1 MKPALLILAAGV
13 GSRYGGL
20 KQLDPV
26 GTSGETIIDYSVYDA
41 LHAGFG
47 KVVFVIRKQIEK
59 EFLGFFGKRFSHLI
73 EMDYVFQELDMI
85 PAGFTCP
92 TERTKPWGTAHAM
105 YVAREK
111 IREPFSVINAD
122 DFYGRDAFKV
132 MADFLINN
140 SDPTHYSMVG
150 YELSKTI
157 SEHGAVSRGI
167 CSTDQNSFL
176 TDVTEGIGIQEH
188 DGGIGFPG
196 PDGSWVMLPSST
208 PVSMNFW
215 GFMPG
220 IYEYLEPGFA
230 NFLKN
235 QSNNIKSEYYIPTLV
250 NDLIKSGQTSVKVL
264 NSSAV
269 WFGVTYREDRDMTV
283 GKIAQLVKQGTYPE
297 KLW

>member
-1 MKPALLILAAGV
+1 MKPTLLILAAGI

-20 KQLDPV
+20 KQLDQV

-41 LHAGFG
+41 LQAGFG

-59 EFLGFFGKRFSHLI
+59 EFVGFFARRFEHLI

-85 PAGFTCP
+85 PAGFSVP
-92 TERTKPWGTAHAM
+92 QERTKPWGTAHAV

-122 DFYGRDAFKV
+122 DFYGRDAFTV
-132 MADFLINN
+132 MAEFLHHNTN
-140 SDPTHYSMVG
+140 PNAYSMVG

-157 SEHGAVSRGI
+157 SEYGAVSRGI
-167 CSTDQNSFL
+167 CSTDQNMHL
-176 TDVTEGIGIQEH
+176 TDVTEGIGIQKH
-188 DGGIGFPG
+188 NDGIGY
-196 PDGSWVMLPSST
+196 PDQNNNWVMLPGNT

-220 IYEYLEPGFA
+220 IF
-230 NFLKN
+230 NFLETGFEN
-235 QSNNIKSEYYIPTLV
+235 FLHTQSHNPKSEYYIPTLI
-250 NDLIKSGQTSVKVL
+250 NNMIKSGQASVKVL
-264 NSSAV
+264 RSSAV
-269 WFGVTYREDRDMTV
+269 WFGVTYREDRDLTV
-283 GKIAQLVKQGTYPE
+283 QKISHLVSDSIYPA